1 MKKERYAKVELVI
14 GGQSQG
20 YYISEIREAVGLLD
34 ENLLM
39 AAEDEEYRISA
50 VEMTRE
56 EFEGLPEFEGW

>member
-1 MKKERYAKVELVI
+1 MKKRYAKVELVI
-14 GGQSQG
+14 GGQSR

-50 VEMTRE
+50 VKMTE
-56 EFEGLPEFEGW
+56 NEFKNLPDFEGW